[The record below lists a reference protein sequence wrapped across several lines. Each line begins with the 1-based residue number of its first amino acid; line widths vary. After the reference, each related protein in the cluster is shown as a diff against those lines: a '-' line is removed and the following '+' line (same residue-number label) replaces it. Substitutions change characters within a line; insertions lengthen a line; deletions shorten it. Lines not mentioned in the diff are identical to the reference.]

1 MQMKY
6 EADTSWIERQWGW
19 PPMYQGKSYSI
30 NIPALAML
38 IFDTRA
44 TNKTPHGIGI

>member
-1 MQMKY
+1 MQKMY
-6 EADTSWIERQWGW
+6 EKDTAWVLQDWGL

-30 NIPALAML
+30 NIPAFAMM
-38 IFDTRA
+38 IFDMRA